1 MQSDLRRPLSRR
13 IRNRLDA
20 ADPGGFAAR
29 TALRA
34 SLALAVA
41 VLLLLA
47 FGAPLGDPVL
57 LAIVGGEIAMMTSS
71 SVSDASQRE
80 QRVSLLL
87 AVLAAAAAVGL
98 AVVVS
103 PVRWLAVVVLCAL
116 VFVVVLVRSI
126 GPRGMSVGLLAF
138 MGYFMALYVGAKP
151 AQLPSLLAAILVGGA
166 VAWVVHFYVV
176 RERRDRVRQAVLRAF
191 RARVLLLLDA
201 LARDAADGGGDAR
214 RWQRI
219 RRGTGRVGEVALAL
233 EQAVGVAEGT
243 PPTGPVRAWVS
254 SLLHAEVG
262 VDMLV
267 YSVHALTEL
276 ETSPESRQRIAHMVR
291 LLQSW
296 IADGDASARD
306 EAIRIHAEGSAKHSD
321 TERAEHPEL
330 WWRLSSAMTTLAAS
344 RPWDAF
350 PPLEAVPSGVTVGS
364 FRPGGGGAAG
374 MSDRSPNLRLAVQAT
389 VAVAL
394 SVVAGRAISGERWYW
409 AVLAAFV
416 VFIRATTVGETFSR
430 AWQRVLGTVLG
441 VAVGLGVSIAVG
453 HRPWPAGAVG
463 LVAIFLAYYLMRISY
478 SGMIACFTVALAL
491 LYEEMGRAPTSLM
504 ALRLLETLAGAV
516 IGVVVSAVVLPAHSE
531 RRVRTLAAGVVRA
544 ATEALERA
552 TTQDVVAEQDAVL
565 HEEIRDVD
573 RALAE
578 LRNALRPFWGPN
590 IPVEPRTVTRQGRIS
605 AALAMAT
612 RRLATVPLSD
622 DGERGALLRSI
633 GERMTANTRVVADAL
648 EQDRPAEFQPVDTL
662 IARLAEIDRANGDGH
677 ANQAVALLTDVDA
690 IVRELARGT
699 ART

>member
-1 MQSDLRRPLSRR
+1 VPSSHSRPVLHRLRDH
-13 IRNRLDA
+13 LDA

-34 SLALAVA
+34 SLALAAA

-47 FGAPLGDPVL
+47 FGARFGDPLL
-57 LAIVGGEIAMMTSS
+57 LAIVGGEIAMMTSA
-71 SVSDASQRE
+71 SVSDASQQE

-87 AVLAAAAAVGL
+87 SVIAAAAAVSL

-103 PVRWLAVVVLCAL
+103 PVPWLAVVVLCAL

-126 GPRGMSVGLLAF
+126 GPRGMAVGLLAF
-138 MGYFMALYVGAKP
+138 MGYFLALYVGAKP
-151 AQLPSLLAAILVGGA
+151 TQLPSLLISILVGGA
-166 VAWVVHFYVV
+166 VAWVVHFHVV

-191 RARVLLLLDA
+191 RARVLLLLAA
-201 LARDAADGGGDAR
+201 LAHDAADGGGDAR

-233 EQAVGVAEGT
+233 EQAVGVAEGA

-267 YSVHALTEL
+267 YSVHGLAEL
-276 ETSPESRQRIAHMVR
+276 ETSPERRQRIARMVT
-291 LLQSW
+291 LLAAW
-296 IADGDASARD
+296 IADGDTRARD
-306 EAIRIHAEGSAKHSD
+306 EAIRIHAEGSTTRTPA
-321 TERAEHPEL
+321 ERAEHPEL
-330 WWRLSSAMTTLAAS
+330 WWRLGSAMATLASS

-350 PPLEAVPSGVTVGS
+350 PPLESVPSGVTVGS
-364 FRPGGGGAAG
+364 FRPGGGGEAG
-374 MSDRSPNLRLAVQAT
+374 VSDKSPNLRLAVQAT

-394 SVVAGRAISGERWYW
+394 SVAAGRAISGERWYW

-430 AWQRVLGTVLG
+430 AWQRILGTVLG
-441 VAVGLGVSIAVG
+441 VAIGLGVAFAVG
-453 HRPWPAGAVG
+453 HRPWPAAAVG

-491 LYEEMGRAPTSLM
+491 LYEEMGRAPTGLM
-504 ALRLLETLAGAV
+504 ALRLLETFAGAV

-544 ATEALERA
+544 ATEALDRA
-552 TTQDVVAEQDAVL
+552 TTPGVIAEQDALL

-590 IPVEPRTVTRQGRIS
+590 IPVEPRAVTRQGRLS

-612 RRLATVPLSD
+612 RRLASVPLAN
-622 DGERGALLRSI
+622 DGERGELLRAI
-633 GERMTANTRVVADAL
+633 GERLTENCRAVADAL
-648 EQDRPAEFQPVDTL
+648 EREHAVELQPVDAL
-662 IARLAEIDRANGDGH
+662 MARLAETNGVLRDGSD
-677 ANQAVALLTDVDA
+677 QAVALLTDMDA

-699 ART
+699 MRA